1 MRTLPVLHKFR
12 KFDEE
17 TALGLRMHAVMFGD
31 CDELLLGVSAIA
43 QTRANA
49 FDFGQVRLLQRE
61 SVRRERLLHF
71 VGPGFKRLQQV
82 AVPALEVLK
91 NIIELAGR
99 GLRIELENTLDNMVG
114 SRLVSRVEIARF
126 GRRLERTDDY
136 ARGVGTQVKRLPI
149 EKSGL

>member
-1 MRTLPVLHKFR
+1 MSFTDGTQAENEAQAASRDSRLVRVRYDAGVEQRRCFKRILMHEIGANELALNFGKRT
-12 KFDEE
+12 
-17 TALGLRMHAVMFGD
+17 
-31 CDELLLGVSAIA
+31 
-43 QTRANA
+43 
-49 FDFGQVRLLQRE
+49 
-61 SVRRERLLHF
+61 VRRERLLHF